1 MSARQAEIHAL
12 RVAQEAAA
20 HVPAY
25 ARFLRLAG
33 YDASRLRSFAE
44 FCALPTMDKPSY
56 LTRYSLEQRCRRGDL
71 ARAHI
76 VTLSSGST
84 GQPVLWPRFPEQD
97 AVLQDGFMAL
107 EHPAQRG
114 HQARH
119 LVGVAGPE
127 RGVARRAGAQRNG
140 LRPSEIA
147 APAALV
153 EGVALQVR
161 CFVDGRQA
169 AEVGEGAQ

>member
-1 MSARQAEIHAL
+1 MLGSGVVNLSSGSPESRAPHQAETHAL

-97 AVLQDGFMAL
+97 AVLQDGFMTML
-107 EHPAQRG
+107 QEHFRI
-114 HQARH
+114 RERWTL
-119 LVGVAGPE
+119 LVVTLAMGSWVAG
-127 RGVARRAGAQRNG
+127 
-140 LRPSEIA
+140 
-147 APAALV
+147 
-153 EGVALQVR
+153 
-161 CFVDGRQA
+161 
-169 AEVGEGAQ
+169 